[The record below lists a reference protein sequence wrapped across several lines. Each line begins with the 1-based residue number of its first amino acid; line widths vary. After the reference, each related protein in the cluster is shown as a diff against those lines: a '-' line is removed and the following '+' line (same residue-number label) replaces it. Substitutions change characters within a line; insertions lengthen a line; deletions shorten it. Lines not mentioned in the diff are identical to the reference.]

1 MPLHPVT
8 VYIRAENASEN
19 EKERR
24 NARRRPFLRGENLFL
39 LEQEAGGEHGD
50 GAKKPFNTP

>member
-1 MPLHPVT
+1 MLRT
-8 VYIRAENASEN
+8 KMSGELADNYMAGNK
-19 EKERR
+19 KERR

-39 LEQEAGGEHGD
+39 LEQEAGREHGD